1 MATRTAKATSGS
13 GRTARS
19 AASDERIYQDVA
31 QAIVDHSLP
40 PGTKLTEDA
49 LAEIFGVSRTVIRS
63 ALLRLAHD
71 GLVDLQPNRGAF
83 VAKPSV
89 KEARDVF
96 AARRIVEG
104 GIVAQAASHV
114 TDADVQ
120 ELRRA
125 VEAEIAARDRG
136 DRKALITLSGE
147 FHLRLA
153 DIAGNEILAD
163 VLRELV
169 SRSSLVIAVYQAPG
183 RPGCRCD
190 DHQRLVDRLAA
201 GDAAGAARL
210 LETHLADI
218 EGALDL
224 EEEAGGVDLRAVFAS
239 VHRGPRL
246 IADPGRRPGTL
257 PANAAAA
264 PLRRK
269 E

>member
-1 MATRTAKATSGS
+1 MRTARAASGS
-13 GRTARS
+13 GRTTRS
-19 AASDERIYQDVA
+19 AVSDERVYQDVA

-63 ALLRLAHD
+63 ALLRLAHE

-89 KEARDVF
+89 TEARDVF

-104 GIVAQAASHV
+104 GIVAQAASNV
-114 TDADVQ
+114 TGADIQ
-120 ELRRA
+120 DLRRA
-125 VEAEIAARDRG
+125 VDAEIAARDSG
-136 DRKALITLSGE
+136 DRKTLITLSGE

-153 DIAGNEILAD
+153 AIAGNKILAD

-190 DHQRLVDRLAA
+190 DHRRLVDCLAA
-201 GDAAGAARL
+201 GDRDGASRL
-210 LETHLADI
+210 LETHLAEI

-224 EEEAGGVDLRAVFAS
+224 TDEAGGVDLRAVFAG
-239 VHRGPRL
+239 VRRGPRL
-246 IADPGRRPGTL
+246 IADRGPRQG
-257 PANAAAA
+257 NAAAA